1 MAAPF
6 IFIGTYPIKE
16 GKAEDFKQ
24 YLGEFF
30 ALIEAH
36 EPRLL
41 AFNAYIT
48 ADGTEA
54 TFVQVHPDAAS
65 MEFHMQVA
73 REHIGRAYQDFLD
86 PGGSSIQIYGR
97 PSETV
102 LEMTRQLAGSGVPL
116 DVKAEPL
123 GGFTRLEAALSRT

>member
-6 IFIGTYPIKE
+6 VFIGTYTIKE
-16 GKAEDFKQ
+16 GQLEAFTQD
-24 YLGEFF
+24 LRGFF
-30 ALIEAH
+30 EHIEAN

-41 AFNAYIT
+41 AIHAYT
-48 ADGTEA
+48 DEAGTEA

-73 REHIGRAYQDFLD
+73 REHIERAYGQFLD
-86 PGGSSIQIYGR
+86 ASTSVQVYGT
-97 PSETV
+97 PSDAV

-116 DVKAEPL
+116 SVKAHHL
-123 GGFTRLEAALSRT
+123 GGFTRLRAAAAI

>member
-1 MAAPF
+1 MTAPF

-30 ALIEAH
+30 ALIEAN

-41 AFNAYIT
+41 AFNAYINT
-48 ADGTEA
+48 DGTEA

-73 REHIGRAYQDFLD
+73 REHIGRAYGEFLE
-86 PGGSSIQIYGR
+86 GTTSLQVYGQ
-97 PSETV
+97 PSDVV
-102 LEMTRQLAGSGVPL
+102 LEMTRQFAGSAVPL
-116 DVKAEPL
+116 SVKAHHL
-123 GGFTRLEAALSRT
+123 GGFTRLQPA